1 MKQTGDLN
9 LVKKINKSIVLEHI
23 KQHAPV
29 SRAKIAELTGLTK
42 ATVSTLV
49 NELIVSSMVYEIGTG
64 ASSGGRKPMMLL
76 FNQAAGFA
84 VGVDLGVGQISAVLT
99 DLQGEIIEEYKAV
112 HNNASVD
119 SVINTLIACIREMIR
134 RAPQSPYGII
144 GIGIGIPGISDDQGN
159 VLFAPNLG
167 WENVPLQQQVEQE
180 FNIPVV
186 IDNEANAGAVGEKQF
201 GAGKTA
207 SHLIYVSISSGIGT
221 GVIIKEE
228 LYRGVSGFSGEM
240 GHLSIELNGKACP
253 CGNVGCWEL
262 YASEQALVEEARK
275 RLKEPSMDLESLARR
290 AGEGEQGAIELFE
303 QTGRYLGIGLVNVIN
318 CFNPELIIIGG
329 SMVKAKDW
337 LLPPILSVMEKRSL
351 PFPRAQLS
359 IEFSGLGGRSTL
371 LGAASFAISGF
382 FASTK
387 VIVE

>member
-23 KQHAPV
+23 KDNAPV

-49 NELIVSSMVYEIGTG
+49 NELIESRMVYEIGTG

-76 FNQAAGFA
+76 FNQAAGYA
-84 VGVDLGVGQISAVLT
+84 VGVDLGVSQISAVLT
-99 DLQGEIIEEYKAV
+99 DLKGEIIEEYQTA
-112 HNNASVD
+112 HNNESID
-119 SVINTLIACIREMIR
+119 SVISKLIACIRETIQ
-134 RAPQSPYGII
+134 RAPDSPYGVV

-167 WENVPLQQQVEQE
+167 WQDVPLQQRVEQE
-180 FNIPVV
+180 FEIPVV

-201 GAGKTA
+201 GSGKNV

-240 GHLSIELNGKACP
+240 GHLSIELNGRACR

-262 YASEQALVEEARK
+262 YASEQALVDEARK
-275 RLKEPSMDLESLARR
+275 QWNDPSVDLKSLAQR
-290 AGEGEQGAIELFE
+290 ASNGEQGAIELIQ

-329 SMVKAKDW
+329 SIVSAKEW
-337 LLPPILSVMEKRSL
+337 LLPPILSMMKQRSL

-359 IEFSGLGGRSTL
+359 IVFTELEGRSTL
-371 LGAASFAISGF
+371 LGAASFAISRF

>member
-23 KQHAPV
+23 KDNAPV

-49 NELIVSSMVYEIGTG
+49 NELIESQMVYEIGTG

-76 FNQAAGFA
+76 FNQAAGYA

-99 DLQGEIIEEYKAV
+99 DLKGEIIEEYKTA
-112 HNNASVD
+112 HANESID
-119 SVINTLIACIREMIR
+119 SVIGTLISCIHETIR
-134 RAPQSPYGII
+134 RAPDSPYGVV

-167 WENVPLQQQVEQE
+167 WQDVPLQQRIEQE
-180 FNIPVV
+180 FAIPVV

-201 GAGKTA
+201 GSGKNV

-240 GHLSIELNGKACP
+240 GHLSIELNGRACR

-262 YASEQALVEEARK
+262 YASEQALIDDARK
-275 RLKEPSMDLESLARR
+275 QLNDPSINLEALAQR
-290 AGEGEQGAIELFE
+290 AGNGDQKAIERFE

-329 SMVKAKDW
+329 SIVTAKEW
-337 LLPPILSVMEKRSL
+337 LLPPILSIMKKRSL

-359 IEFSGLGGRSTL
+359 IAFSELEGRSTL
-371 LGAASFAISGF
+371 LGAASFAISRF

-387 VIVE
+387 VILE